1 MQVAYLIQQTKDV
14 IAEKVLGVVTVII
27 LMVPSKKR
35 NLPPKKS
42 LIIYFYGFLLQLT
55 YFD

>member
-1 MQVAYLIQQTKDV
+1 MQVAYLIQQTKDG

-27 LMVPSKKR
+27 LMVPPKNR

>member
-27 LMVPSKKR
+27 LMVP
-35 NLPPKKS
+35 PKKS

>member
-14 IAEKVLGVVTVII
+14 ISEKVLGVVTVII
-27 LMVPSKKR
+27 LMVPPKKR

>member
-1 MQVAYLIQQTKDV
+1 MQVTYLIQQTKDV

-27 LMVPSKKR
+27 LMVPPKKR

>member
-14 IAEKVLGVVTVII
+14 IAEKVLGVVTVMI
-27 LMVPSKKR
+27 LMVPPKKR

>member
-14 IAEKVLGVVTVII
+14 IDEKVLGVVTVII
-27 LMVPSKKR
+27 LMVPPKKS